1 MRPANVFFCAAPLL
15 FTTACSTPP
24 GASEEQLKKIS
35 ALPKIWPSQQATST
49 RAPTDTPPGLPG
61 PIWLDSKGLEKDQ
74 RPAATPPKEPDPV
87 FLVGLYAE
95 LDRCKSEADK
105 YRSAY
110 EKNRNLA
117 IGIASV
123 GIIAGSIVVPA
134 LAAGTAS
141 AAWVAGVGGV
151 AGAANAAQLT
161 LASQGM
167 SAAASGKAHAELTK
181 KINEQL
187 GTLPELKDGPQGTA
201 FIVRL
206 RAICMF
212 APLPDATDVPKL
224 IESTEKTR
232 AQEKADVAKLEKEAA
247 VADAERAKARADEE
261 EQNNRRKK
269 AEKAGS

>member
-1 MRPANVFFCAAPLL
+1 MRPANVFFYAASLL
-15 FTTACSTPP
+15 LVTACSTPP
-24 GASEEQLKKIS
+24 GASKEQLKQIS
-35 ALPKIWPSQQATST
+35 ALPSIWSSERAPPK
-49 RAPTDTPPGLPG
+49 RAPTDKTPGLPDQ
-61 PIWLDSKGLEKDQ
+61 WQLASKGPDKDQ
-74 RPAATPPKEPDPV
+74 APAAAPPKEPDPI
-87 FLVGLYAE
+87 FLVGLYDE

-134 LAAGTAS
+134 LAAGSAS

-151 AGAANAAQLT
+151 SGAANAAQLT

-167 SAAASGKAHAELTK
+167 SATASGKAHAELTK
-181 KINEQL
+181 KIDEQL
-187 GTLPELKDGPQGTA
+187 ATLPELKDGPQGTA

-212 APLPDATDVPKL
+212 TPLPDAIDVPKL

-232 AQEKADVAKLEKEAA
+232 AQERADVAKLEKDAA
-247 VADAERAKARADEE
+247 VADAEREKARADE
-261 EQNNRRKK
+261 QDQKNRRKK